1 MAMEPLDDKFT
12 AFGFAVRRVDG
23 NSIPDLI
30 GVFENLPFEEGKPN
44 LILARTVKGKGV
56 SFIED
61 KVGWHHHVPTVE
73 EYAIAMQEL
82 DEAEKALED

>member
-1 MAMEPLDDKFT
+1 MAMEPLEEKFT

-23 NSIPDLI
+23 NSIPDLLD
-30 GVFENLPFEEGKPN
+30 VFEKLPFEAGKPN

-61 KVGWHHHVPTVE
+61 KVQWHHHVPTDE
-73 EYAIAMQEL
+73 EYAIALKEL
-82 DEAEKALED
+82 DEAKKALGD